1 MSLRH
6 SNLLLLGDF
15 NFPGIN
21 WVSWSTPTGSTVSA
35 EYYFLENIRN
45 NYLFQHVT
53 LPTRGR
59 VGNLANTLDLVFT
72 NEQGMIDEIIYES
85 PLGKSDHSVLL
96 INYRC
101 YAEINNCKQ
110 VRHFYDRGDHTSLVA
125 SVDRCDWD
133 EVLGTGNVN
142 TQWIR
147 FKKYLKKVENE
158 LIPHKLVGHVTE
170 RKGKIPLD
178 KSSIRKI

>member
-1 MSLRH
+1 ML
-6 SNLLLLGDF
+6 
-15 NFPGIN
+15 
-21 WVSWSTPTGSTVSA
+21 
-35 EYYFLENIRN
+35 
-45 NYLFQHVT
+45 
-53 LPTRGR
+53 
-59 VGNLANTLDLVFT
+59 
-72 NEQGMIDEIIYES
+72 DEIIYES

-110 VRHFYDRGDHTSLVA
+110 VRHFYDRGDYTSLVA
-125 SVDRCDWD
+125 SIDRCDWD

-178 KSSIRKI
+178 KSSIRKIKKNIHCGSVSWKQMTANGILSTAVPEIRFAP